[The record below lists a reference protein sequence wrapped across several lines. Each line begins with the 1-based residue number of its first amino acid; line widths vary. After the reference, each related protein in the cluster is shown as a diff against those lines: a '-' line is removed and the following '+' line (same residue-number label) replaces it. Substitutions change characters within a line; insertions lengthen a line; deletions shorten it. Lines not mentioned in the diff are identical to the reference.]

1 MHLAT
6 RLWLPPPGR
15 EAASSGGRR
24 SRFEGTLL
32 RGARGSADQP
42 RGRAGENLMMR
53 TRAVTTDEDQRVT
66 FIELFFDL
74 VFVYAVTQLV
84 ALLHHEL
91 SWTGA
96 GRVVLVFWLVW
107 WAWTQFTWAL
117 NSADTTHPGVEL
129 SVLVATAVAF
139 LMAVVLPDAYTGGG
153 AWFAVTY
160 VTVRVLGLAVYGW
173 IAWDDPAKRG
183 AVRRFALLSV
193 GGLVAVAAGGVA
205 PGDGRVWWW
214 AAAFV
219 FDLFAAGVAGSAEGW
234 DIRPDHFGERHGL
247 FVIIALGESLI
258 VAAAGLSGAER
269 TAHTV
274 AVGVLAVAG
283 TCGLWWTYFGRA
295 KPAID
300 RAVAEHA
307 DPARTI
313 LARDV
318 YSVLHFPVVFGIVLY
333 AVAIEEAVAHPDAPL
348 STGSGIA
355 LAGGITLFLGGTAA
369 ALWRAGHRA
378 LIPRL
383 VILGT
388 VLAGLWATH
397 HAGATWSLVIA
408 VSGVTAVAAV
418 EQLAQVT
425 RIRGPRRHRRPWSSW

>member
-1 MHLAT
+1 MT
-6 RLWLPPPGR
+6 
-15 EAASSGGRR
+15 
-24 SRFEGTLL
+24 
-32 RGARGSADQP
+32 
-42 RGRAGENLMMR
+42 R
-53 TRAVTTDEDQRVT
+53 TRALTTDEDQRVT

-84 ALLHHEL
+84 ALLHHDL
-91 SWTGA
+91 SWAGA
-96 GRVVLVFWLVW
+96 ARAVLVFWLVW

-117 NSADTTHPGVEL
+117 NSADTTHPGIEL

-139 LMAVVLPDAYTGGG
+139 LMAVVLPDAYTAGG

-160 VTVRVLGLAVYGW
+160 LTVRVVGLAVY
-173 IAWDDPAKRG
+173 ARVVWDDPAKR
-183 AVRRFALLSV
+183 AALRRFALLSV
-193 GGLVAVAAGGVA
+193 GGLVAVAAGGVT

-214 AAAFV
+214 AAAFG
-219 FDLFAAGVAGSAEGW
+219 FDLFAAGVAGRAEGW
-234 DIRPDHFGERHGL
+234 GIRPDHFSERHGL

-300 RAVAEHA
+300 RAVAERSDA
-307 DPARTI
+307 ARTI

-318 YSVLHFPVVFGIVLY
+318 YSVLHFPVVFGTVLY
-333 AVAIEEAVAHPDAPL
+333 AVAIEEAVAHPDVPL
-348 STGSGIA
+348 STGSSIA

-369 ALWRAGHRA
+369 ALWRAGHRV

-388 VLAGLWATH
+388 VLAGLWATND
-397 HAGATWSLVIA
+397 AGAPWSLMIA
-408 VSGVTAVAAV
+408 VCGVTAVAAV
-418 EQLAQVT
+418 EQLAHVT
-425 RIRGPRRHRRPWSSW
+425 RGRGTQRHRRPWSSW

>member
-1 MHLAT
+1 
-6 RLWLPPPGR
+6 
-15 EAASSGGRR
+15 
-24 SRFEGTLL
+24 
-32 RGARGSADQP
+32 
-42 RGRAGENLMMR
+42 MR
-53 TRAVTTDEDQRVT
+53 TRAITTDEDQRVT

-84 ALLHHEL
+84 ALLHHDL
-91 SWTGA
+91 SWAGA
-96 GRVVLVFWLVW
+96 GRALLVFWLVW

-139 LMAVVLPDAYTGGG
+139 LMAVVLPDAFSGGG
-153 AWFAVTY
+153 AWFALTY
-160 VTVRVLGLAVYGW
+160 VSVRVIGLAVYGRV
-173 IAWDDPAKRG
+173 AWDDPAKRA

-193 GGLVAVAAGGVA
+193 GGLVAVATGGVA
-205 PGDGRVWWW
+205 GGDAQVWWW
-214 AAAFV
+214 AAAV
-219 FDLFAAGVAGSAEGW
+219 GFDLFAAGVAGTAEGW

-283 TCGLWWTYFGRA
+283 TCGLWWTYFGWA
-295 KPAID
+295 KSAMD

-313 LARDV
+313 LARDA

-333 AVAIEEAVAHPDAPL
+333 AVAIEEAVAHSDAPL
-348 STGSGIA
+348 SAGSSIA

-369 ALWRAGHRA
+369 ALWRASHRA

-383 VILGT
+383 VILAS
-388 VLAGLWATH
+388 VLAGLWATRE
-397 HAGATWSLVIA
+397 AAATWSLMIA
-408 VSGVTAVAAV
+408 VCGVTAVAAV
-418 EQLAQVT
+418 EQL
-425 RIRGPRRHRRPWSSW
+425 RG

>member
-1 MHLAT
+1 
-6 RLWLPPPGR
+6 
-15 EAASSGGRR
+15 
-24 SRFEGTLL
+24 
-32 RGARGSADQP
+32 
-42 RGRAGENLMMR
+42 
-53 TRAVTTDEDQRVT
+53 
-66 FIELFFDL
+66 
-74 VFVYAVTQLV
+74 VTQLV

-96 GRVVLVFWLVW
+96 GQVVLVFWLVW

-153 AWFAVTY
+153 AWFSVTY
-160 VTVRVLGLAVYGW
+160 LTVRVLGLVVYGW
-173 IAWDDPAKRG
+173 IARDDPAKRG
-183 AVRRFALLSV
+183 AVHRFALLSV

-219 FDLFAAGVAGSAEGW
+219 FDLFAAVVAGSAEGW

-247 FVIIALGESLI
+247 FVIIALGESHI

-307 DPARTI
+307 DAARTI

-318 YSVLHFPVVFGIVLY
+318 YSILHFPVVFGIVLY
-333 AVAIEEAVAHPDAPL
+333 AVAIEEAVAHPDVPL
-348 STGSGIA
+348 SVGSGIA

-369 ALWRAGHRA
+369 ALWRAGHRV

-383 VILGT
+383 VILGI
-388 VLAGLWATH
+388 VLAGLWATNDT
-397 HAGATWSLVIA
+397 GATWSLVIA
-408 VSGVTAVAAV
+408 VCGVTAVAAV

-425 RIRGPRRHRRPWSSW
+425 RGRGPRRHRMPWSSW

>member
-1 MHLAT
+1 MT
-6 RLWLPPPGR
+6 
-15 EAASSGGRR
+15 
-24 SRFEGTLL
+24 
-32 RGARGSADQP
+32 
-42 RGRAGENLMMR
+42 R
-53 TRAVTTDEDQRVT
+53 TRAITTDEDQRVT
-66 FIELFFDL
+66 FVELFFDL

-91 SWTGA
+91 SWAGA
-96 GRVVLVFWLVW
+96 ARAVLVFWLVW

-129 SVLVATAVAF
+129 SVLIATAVVF
-139 LMAVVLPDAYTGGG
+139 LMAVVLPDAFSGGG
-153 AWFAVTY
+153 AWFAITY
-160 VTVRVLGLAVYGW
+160 VSVRVIGLAVYGRV
-173 IAWDDPAKRG
+173 AWDDPAKRA

-193 GGLVAVAAGGVA
+193 GGLLAVAAGGVA
-205 PGDGRVWWW
+205 SEDARVWWW
-214 AAAFV
+214 AAAVV
-219 FDLFAAGVAGSAEGW
+219 FDLFAAGVAGAAEGW

-283 TCGLWWTYFGRA
+283 TCGLWWTYFGWA
-295 KPAID
+295 KSAID

-333 AVAIEEAVAHPDAPL
+333 AVAIEEAVAHSDEPL
-348 STGSGIA
+348 SAGSGIA
-355 LAGGITLFLGGTAA
+355 LAAGITLFLGGTAA

-378 LIPRL
+378 LIARP
-383 VILGT
+383 VILAS
-388 VLAGLWATH
+388 VLAGLWATRE
-397 HAGATWSLVIA
+397 AAATWSLMIA
-408 VSGVTAVAAV
+408 VCGVTAVAAV
-418 EQLAQVT
+418 EQLTLLRKV
-425 RIRGPRRHRRPWSSW
+425 R

>member
-1 MHLAT
+1 
-6 RLWLPPPGR
+6 
-15 EAASSGGRR
+15 
-24 SRFEGTLL
+24 
-32 RGARGSADQP
+32 
-42 RGRAGENLMMR
+42 MR
-53 TRAVTTDEDQRVT
+53 TQTVTTDEDQRVT

-91 SWTGA
+91 SWAGA
-96 GRVVLVFWLVW
+96 GQAVLVFWLVW

-139 LMAVVLPDAYTGGG
+139 LMAVALPDAFGGGG
-153 AWFAVTY
+153 AWFALTY
-160 VTVRVLGLAVYGW
+160 VTVRVLGLAVYGRV
-173 IAWDDPAKRG
+173 AWEDPAKRA

-205 PGDGRVWWW
+205 PADARVWWW
-214 AAAFV
+214 AAAV
-219 FDLFAAGVAGSAEGW
+219 GFDLFAAGVAGTAEGW

-274 AVGVLAVAG
+274 AVGILAVAG
-283 TCGLWWTYFGRA
+283 TCGLWWTYFGWA

-300 RAVAEHA
+300 HAVAERA

-318 YSVLHFPVVFGIVLY
+318 YSVLHFPVVFAIVLY
-333 AVAIEEAVAHPDAPL
+333 AVAIEAAVAHPDAPL
-348 STGSGIA
+348 SVGSGIA
-355 LAGGITLFLGGTAA
+355 LGGGITLYLGGTAA
-369 ALWRAGHRA
+369 ALWRAGHRV
-378 LIPRL
+378 LLPRT
-383 VILGT
+383 VIVGA
-388 VLAGLWATH
+388 VLAGLWA
-397 HAGATWSLVIA
+397 ARDAAATWSLVIA
-408 VSGVTAVAAV
+408 VCGVATVAAV
-418 EQLAQVT
+418 EQLAQV
-425 RIRGPRRHRRPWSSW
+425 RKAR

>member
-1 MHLAT
+1 
-6 RLWLPPPGR
+6 
-15 EAASSGGRR
+15 
-24 SRFEGTLL
+24 
-32 RGARGSADQP
+32 
-42 RGRAGENLMMR
+42 MR
-53 TRAVTTDEDQRVT
+53 TQTVTTDEDQRVT

-96 GRVVLVFWLVW
+96 GQAVLVFWLVW

-139 LMAVVLPDAYTGGG
+139 LMAVALPDAFGGGG
-153 AWFAVTY
+153 AWFALTY
-160 VTVRVLGLAVYGW
+160 VTVRVLGLAVYGRV
-173 IAWDDPAKRG
+173 AWEDSAKRA

-205 PGDGRVWWW
+205 PADARVWWW
-214 AAAFV
+214 AAAV
-219 FDLFAAGVAGSAEGW
+219 GFDLFAAGVAGTAEGW

-274 AVGVLAVAG
+274 AVGILAVAG

-300 RAVAEHA
+300 HAVAERA

-318 YSVLHFPVVFGIVLY
+318 YSVLHFPVVFAIVLY
-333 AVAIEEAVAHPDAPL
+333 AVAIEAAVAHPDAPL
-348 STGSGIA
+348 SVGSGIA
-355 LAGGITLFLGGTAA
+355 LGGGITLYLGGTAA
-369 ALWRAGHRA
+369 ALWRAGHRV
-378 LIPRL
+378 LLSRT
-383 VILGT
+383 VIVGA
-388 VLAGLWATH
+388 VLASLWVARD
-397 HAGATWSLVIA
+397 AAATWSLVIA
-408 VSGVTAVAAV
+408 VCGVATVAAV
-418 EQLAQVT
+418 EQLAQV
-425 RIRGPRRHRRPWSSW
+425 RKAR